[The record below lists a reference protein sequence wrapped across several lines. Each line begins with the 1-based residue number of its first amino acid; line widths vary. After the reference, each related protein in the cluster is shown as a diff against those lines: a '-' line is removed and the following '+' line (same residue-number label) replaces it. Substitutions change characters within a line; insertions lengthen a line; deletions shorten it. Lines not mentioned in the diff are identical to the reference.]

1 MFCTL
6 SGESRQTSAGLD
18 NLQLCCECPRTFYNA
33 DPSCARVCMQLNTV
47 DTPPILCVPQGSTAC
62 EPRNATSALEQLA
75 RCGLIV
81 LSNLRAD
88 CDDST
93 PLQPIVT
100 ATLPLCTVPCAV
112 FANACRMHV
121 CCQDNTPCLPCG
133 VCDTDEGKCVP
144 VDGAV
149 FDSHSDSLC
158 CKPFLIRTRQSK
170 VKDAIQRR

>member
-1 MFCTL
+1 M
-6 SGESRQTSAGLD
+6 RQTSAGLD
-18 NLQLCCECPRTFYNA
+18 NLQLCCECLL
-33 DPSCARVCMQLNTV
+33 DPFTMLIRRVRVCACSSIRSIRRRSCASLKAA
-47 DTPPILCVPQGSTAC
+47 LHAK
-62 EPRNATSALEQLA
+62 PRNATSALEQLA